1 MAGGGLI
8 DWTAPWY
15 QGLMRVDAEGPVHET
30 LNRAGRAPVRFVPQS
45 ALPAGMAYEQFIF
58 ETGQVPTRDNLHDLF
73 NGLVWLRFPRT
84 KRRLNQLQAQAIA
97 AHGIQATRGPLRDAA
112 TLFDENGAL
121 LLAPDA
127 LWQALAARQWR
138 RLFVDLRPLW
148 AEARFILFGHALL
161 EQLISPRKPLTA
173 HVYQAREAIKTGED
187 VDGWLA
193 RDLSAEH
200 LAAKPFTPLPVLGT
214 PGWWPGNTNFSFY
227 DDSFVF
233 RSARP
238 VKINQQGQ
246 HPAA

>member
-1 MAGGGLI
+1 M
-8 DWTAPWY
+8 
-15 QGLMRVDAEGPVHET
+15 HEA
-30 LNRAGRAPVRFVPQS
+30 LNRAGTAPVRFVPQS

-73 NGLVWLRFPRT
+73 NGLVWLRFPRA

-127 LWQALAARQWR
+127 LWQALLARAWR

-148 AEARFILFGHALL
+148 AEARLIVFGHALL
-161 EQLISPRKPLTA
+161 EQLVSPRKPLTA
-173 HVYQAREAIKTGED
+173 HVYRAQAAIKTGED
-187 VDGWLA
+187 VDAWLA
-193 RDLSAEH
+193 RDLGAEH
-200 LAAKPFTPLPVLGT
+200 LARKPFTPLPVLGT
-214 PGWWPGNTNFSFY
+214 PGWWPGNANFSFY

-233 RSARP
+233 RSACPAQPR
-238 VKINQQGQ
+238 QQGPRQ
-246 HPAA
+246 AA